1 LPDKYRLFFW
11 GGTNILTTQ
20 RLNKI
25 KVKIC
30 GRIWKKLFRQKRS
43 AFAVKQAVDHIMYD
57 SIMFL
62 TRSIGTLPYR
72 WGLGIG
78 AWLGYLSYRLFLSRR
93 DVTLKNLRDA
103 YPEKSEGDIRDIAMA
118 VFRNMGKLF
127 YEICWFTCMD
137 DDELLGRVN
146 ISGMEHIQAAYKRG
160 RGVLVL
166 TAHFGNWE
174 LMPVIGAHLKYPCSY
189 VYRPL
194 NAPVLEKFLARTRTR
209 FGGKKIPKKRSF
221 RKILKFL
228 GQKGLVFLLMDQ
240 NVQRKESVFVPF
252 FNQTAATNKGL
263 ALLALKTG
271 APVVPIFLIREE
283 SGFKGLILPEVPLI
297 DTGEK
302 EKDIEANTLAYNRV
316 IESVVR
322 RHPDQW
328 FWVHR
333 RWKTKPMT

>member
-1 LPDKYRLFFW
+1 MRNRADER
-11 GGTNILTTQ
+11 GSI
-20 RLNKI
+20 
-25 KVKIC
+25 
-30 GRIWKKLFRQKRS
+30 S
-43 AFAVKQAVDHIMYD
+43 AVNRVLEQIAYTLIVL
-57 SIMFL
+57 L
-62 TRSIGTLPYR
+62 TRGIGSLPPG

-78 AWLGYLSYRLFLSRR
+78 AGLGHLSYRLLRSRR
-93 DVTLKNLRDA
+93 KVTLKNLRSA
-103 YPEKSEGDIRDIAMA
+103 YPEKSDQEINAIALA

-137 DDELLGRVN
+137 DEELLGRVA
-146 ISGMEHIQAAYKRG
+146 ISGMEHIEAAYEKG

-174 LMPVIGAHLKYPCSY
+174 LMPVLGAHLKHPCSY

-194 NAPVLEKFLARTRTR
+194 DAAPLEKFLARTRTR
-209 FGGKKIPKKRSF
+209 YGGTKIPKKRSF

-228 GQKGLVFLLMDQ
+228 DQKGLVFLLMDQ
-240 NVQRKESVFVPF
+240 NVRRQEGVFVPF
-252 FNQTAATNKGL
+252 FNNLAATNKGL

-271 APVVPIFLIREE
+271 APVVPIFLLREE
-283 SGFKGLILPEVPLI
+283 TGFKGLILPEVPQI
-297 DTGEK
+297 NTGDK

-322 RHPDQW
+322 RYPEQW

-333 RWKTKPMT
+333 RWKTRPLPPE